1 MSFLLI
7 FEGELNGELATNC
20 SVRFNLVTVKP
31 LVGFLLLF
39 AGFLF
44 LRQGFY
50 TWPSLT

>member
-1 MSFLLI
+1 M

-31 LVGFLLLF
+31 LAGFLLLF

-44 LRQGFY
+44 FAFFVAKAVLKK
-50 TWPSLT
+50 